1 MRNSLCFLTGLI
13 GWSLCSFAY
22 ADEGTITTYGSVV
35 EDTCSIDTPSLD
47 QTVIMETFSVGHVL
61 RTGTGPSQPFTI
73 RLVNCERDI
82 LSKYRVT
89 FNGAADGNNFDLT
102 GQAEGVALEIS
113 DLQGN
118 VARPGIA
125 LPEQLPVGDA
135 SELEYNLR
143 VIGNTHTLRAGDYRA
158 LIRFSLDYF

>member
-1 MRNSLCFLTGLI
+1 MRNYFCFLTGLLVW
-13 GWSLCSFAY
+13 GMCSLAS
-22 ADEGTITTYGSVV
+22 ADYGTLTTHGTVID
-35 EDTCSIDTPSLD
+35 DTCSIDTPSLD
-47 QTVIMETFSVGHVL
+47 QTVIMDTLSVGYVL
-61 RTGTGPSQPFTI
+61 RTGAGPSQPFSV
-73 RLVNCERDI
+73 RLLNCDQNI

-89 FNGAADGNNFDLT
+89 FNGASDGDNFDLT

-113 DLQGN
+113 DQQGN

-143 VIGNTHTLRAGDYRA
+143 VVGNTHTLRAGDYRT